1 MVSVND
7 RRFLMKNPLFFT
19 DYHKNHKVQTQKFLS
34 EKMMIFAGCLKNRK
48 KNWEHFLI
56 VSQNCFC
63 KSGPARPP
71 PNHSTFCNCIGQGK
85 NHKKKFKTLRLW
97 ECFSSAFFFLLLF
110 AKCLQKYRWKSWF
123 FFVPAFENI
132 HEIAQNIFS
141 SLFAKFNSKA

>member
-1 MVSVND
+1 MVSVNH
-7 RRFLMKNPLFFT
+7 RRFWMNNLLFFI

-34 EKMMIFAGCLKNRK
+34 EKMMIFAGCPKNHK
-48 KNWEHFLI
+48 KVEAEIIDHFSKLFLQI
-56 VSQNCFC
+56 R
-63 KSGPARPP
+63 PARAARASPK
-71 PNHSTFCNCIGQGK
+71 HSTFCKCIGQGK
-85 NHKKKFKTLRLW
+85 IHKKKSKTLRLW

-141 SLFAKFNSKA
+141 NLSAKF